1 MKPTNKKIL
10 LGAGVVAGGLYAL
23 AKLPQ
28 TKDTAFGAAGEVIA
42 KPVDSLLAT
51 STDAAAPTSP
61 TETIAALIKGLPT
74 YDVSEGDWG
83 VSPAPTPLIGSSG
96 AEPILTSKKSSSTI
110 SAATIPKIAAYG
122 IMKPVQV
129 ISGGIG
135 APIGAGIAKA
145 VGRTPEKQAE
155 AVAAYPRLSHAVS
168 MLTGGATA
176 RAPVT
181 KKQEAAREKYP
192 TTYRAFK
199 GLFGWLGA

>member
-1 MKPTNKKIL
+1 MKPINKKIL
-10 LGAGVVAGGLYAL
+10 LGACVGAGGLYAL

-28 TKDTAFGAAGEVIA
+28 TKDTAFGAAGGVIA

-51 STDAAAPTSP
+51 STDAGTPTS
-61 TETIAALIKGLPT
+61 TAETIATLIRGLPT

-83 VSPAPTPLIGSSG
+83 VSPAPTPLIGSS
-96 AEPILTSKKSSSTI
+96 EPIITSKKSSSTI

-129 ISGGIG
+129 LSGGVG
-135 APIGAGIAKA
+135 APVGAGIAKA

-155 AVAAYPRLSHAVS
+155 AVAAYPRTSHAVS
-168 MLTGGATA
+168 MLTGGVTA
-176 RAPVT
+176 RAPVS
-181 KKQEAAREKYP
+181 KKQKAAREKYP